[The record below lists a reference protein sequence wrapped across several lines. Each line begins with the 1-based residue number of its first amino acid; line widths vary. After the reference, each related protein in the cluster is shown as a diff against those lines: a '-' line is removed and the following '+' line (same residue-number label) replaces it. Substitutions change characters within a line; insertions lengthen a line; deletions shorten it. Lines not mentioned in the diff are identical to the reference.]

1 MISGALAAPPRFRL
15 RLDGSRLV
23 SVSVGRLDS
32 LAWVAGENSSPVQ
45 ALTRRAPDQLR
56 TARLL
61 FDEELQAGALDAA
74 ALATRAVRRATRVR
88 GVPPRVVRLT
98 EQVRYKA
105 GGLRFAPA
113 VAAPLLHARAAALGE
128 RAAAP
133 PRFLIRV
140 DEFPHYMADDDPR
153 RFGVERFARFHEIM
167 HSAGVPYLIAVLP
180 RVSRQPLSPSASGS
194 RALDGAEVEMLAR
207 LGAERVTLAMHG
219 LDHRTRFADPRR
231 RSELCGLSSE
241 QLERLLDDGL
251 RELAQHEI
259 RPRVFVPPYNRFDAA
274 QWPVLAR
281 RFSIVGGGPESI
293 GPLGFH
299 STPQWRGQ
307 SVYLPSY
314 APLYG
319 RAGEVLAAVE
329 RLIDEQAGLWL
340 PVVLHW
346 GWEADDGWSELERL
360 ASRIA
365 PYTSDWDQFAAAV
378 ARSSAD
384 ATAERV
390 EQLERARTP
399 SASLGQSR

>member
-1 MISGALAAPPRFRL
+1 MISGPLAASPRFRL

-23 SVSVGRLDS
+23 SVSAGRLGS
-32 LAWVAGENSSPVQ
+32 LAWVAAENSSP
-45 ALTRRAPDQLR
+45 ARAPTRRDPDQLR

-61 FDEELQAGALDAA
+61 FGEELQSGALDA
-74 ALATRAVRRATRVR
+74 ALATRAVRRATVVR
-88 GVPPRVVRLT
+88 GVPPRVARLT
-98 EQVRYKA
+98 QQVRYKA

-113 VAAPLLHARAAALGE
+113 VAAPLLRARKAALGA

-140 DEFPHYMADDDPR
+140 DEFPHYMADDDPQ
-153 RFGVERFARFHEIM
+153 RFGVDRFARFHEIM
-167 HSAGVPYLIAVLP
+167 HSAGLPYLIAVLP
-180 RVSRQPLSPSASGS
+180 RVSRQPLSPTASGS
-194 RALDGAEVEMLAR
+194 RALDGAELEMLER

-231 RSELCGLSSE
+231 RSELCGLSAE
-241 QLERLLDDGL
+241 QLERLLDEGL
-251 RELAQHEI
+251 QELARHEI
-259 RPRVFVPPYNRFDAA
+259 RPQVFVPPYNRFDAA

-299 STPQWRGQ
+299 STPQWRGE

-319 RAGEVLAAVE
+319 RAGEVLGAVE
-329 RLIDEQAGLWL
+329 RLIDQQAGLWL

-365 PYTSDWDQFAAAV
+365 PYAAGWEQFAAAV
-378 ARSSAD
+378 ARSSTGVTAD
-384 ATAERV
+384 RTDQLESATA
-390 EQLERARTP
+390 P
-399 SASLGQSR
+399 GASLEQRR

>member
-1 MISGALAAPPRFRL
+1 
-15 RLDGSRLV
+15 
-23 SVSVGRLDS
+23 
-32 LAWVAGENSSPVQ
+32 
-45 ALTRRAPDQLR
+45 
-56 TARLL
+56 LL
-61 FDEELQAGALDAA
+61 FDEELRAGSLDPA
-74 ALATRAVRRATRVR
+74 ALATRAVRGATAVR
-88 GVPPRVVRLT
+88 RVPPRAVRLLQ
-98 EQVRYKA
+98 QVRYKA

-113 VAAPLLHARAAALGE
+113 V
-128 RAAAP
+128 AAP

-140 DEFPHYMADDDPR
+140 DEFPHYMADEDPQ

-167 HSAGVPYLIAVLP
+167 HSAGVPYLVAVLP

-194 RALDGAEVEMLAR
+194 RALDATELEMLAR
-207 LGAERVTLAMHG
+207 LGGERVTLAMHG

-231 RSELCGLSSE
+231 RSELSGLSAT

-251 RELAQHEI
+251 QELARHEI
-259 RPRVFVPPYNRFDAA
+259 RPQVFVPPYNRFDAA

-281 RFSIVGGGPESI
+281 RFSIIGGGPESI

-299 STPQWRGQ
+299 STPQWRGE

-329 RLIDEQAGLWL
+329 QLIDEQAGLWL

-346 GWEADDGWSELERL
+346 GWEADDGWSALERL
-360 ASRIA
+360 AARVA
-365 PYTSDWDQFAAAV
+365 PYAAGWEQFATAV
-378 ARSSAD
+378 ARSSTG

-390 EQLERARTP
+390 DQPESATAA
-399 SASLGQSR
+399 SASLEQRR